1 MMASSV
7 LVLLQLELIRYGM
20 STVFILGVIGNFFVI
35 ILFRRRRQN
44 SCAIYLSGSALLN
57 TLGLAILIPVSVYR
71 TNNQDPTSYSLLL
84 CKSRYYFSNTWGQV
98 ARYLITLACI
108 DRFVLTTSNPRFQAM
123 HRPKVARKI
132 MCIAIVFYHV
142 FLIHLA
148 ILTTIQNGQCGQFG
162 VYYLLYQIH
171 VLIFLSLIPLV
182 LMSVFGYWTYRNVRQ
197 LYARIRPAETA
208 VNQQA
213 ITAVPRRDRDLL
225 TMVLTEVLVYAATM
239 FWYPFILLEIALTTY
254 LDVRKSTERI
264 QIEGLLY
271 TIATLFLY
279 INSAIA
285 FYLYLIVSKPFR
297 KDLKELITRWGHR
310 ITRRG

>member
-1 MMASSV
+1 M
-7 LVLLQLELIRYGM
+7 
-20 STVFILGVIGNFFVI
+20 TF
-35 ILFRRRRQN
+35 
-44 SCAIYLSGSALLN
+44 
-57 TLGLAILIPVSVYR
+57 
-71 TNNQDPTSYSLLL
+71 
-84 CKSRYYFSNTWGQV
+84 
-98 ARYLITLACI
+98 ACI
-108 DRFVLTTSNPRFQAM
+108 DRFVLTTNNPCLQVI
-123 HRPKVARKI
+123 HHPKIARKI
-132 MCIAIVFYHV
+132 MYIFLVFYHI

-171 VLIFLSLIPLV
+171 ILIFLSLIPLV

-208 VNQQA
+208 VNHQA
-213 ITAVPRRDRDLL
+213 ITTVPRRDRDLL

-254 LDVRKSTERI
+254 LDVRKTIEHI
-264 QIEGLLY
+264 QIEGLLS
-271 TIATLFLY
+271 TIATLLIY

-297 KDLKELITRWGHR
+297 KDLKELIIRWR
-310 ITRRG
+310 DRATRRE

>member
-1 MMASSV
+1 
-7 LVLLQLELIRYGM
+7 
-20 STVFILGVIGNFFVI
+20 
-35 ILFRRRRQN
+35 
-44 SCAIYLSGSALLN
+44 
-57 TLGLAILIPVSVYR
+57 
-71 TNNQDPTSYSLLL
+71 
-84 CKSRYYFSNTWGQV
+84 
-98 ARYLITLACI
+98 
-108 DRFVLTTSNPRFQAM
+108 
-123 HRPKVARKI
+123 
-132 MCIAIVFYHV
+132 
-142 FLIHLA
+142 
-148 ILTTIQNGQCGQFG
+148 
-162 VYYLLYQIH
+162 
-171 VLIFLSLIPLV
+171 
-182 LMSVFGYWTYRNVRQ
+182 MSVFGYWTYRNVRQ

-208 VNQQA
+208 VNHQA
-213 ITAVPRRDRDLL
+213 ITTVPRRDQDLL